1 MQSIEHAVGHS
12 KLRSPRLASSAC
24 NHDNR
29 AQEERQG
36 EDHMPG
42 SPFDPL
48 LPPPFLT
55 GDLPGIGGVIKREPE
70 DFEVEE
76 IPAYPPSGSGDF
88 LYLWIEKRSMG
99 AEYFTRLVARLLE
112 LSPGEVGVAGLK
124 DRHAVTRQM
133 VSVPSRAEHRVASL
147 DTEGLRVLQ
156 VSRHGN
162 KLRPGHLRGNR
173 FRILIRDVA
182 LEAAER
188 IEPILNR
195 IRQQGLPNFFGPQRF
210 GHQGETA
217 QIGLAMLRGTGA
229 RPPRSPFLR
238 KLALSAAQAA
248 LFNHYLCRR
257 AEDGLMRTVV
267 PGDVMAKWPA
277 GGMFVAGDILR
288 EQARF
293 DEREIVHSGPI
304 FGRKTFAAASDA
316 AAREKTALEGA
327 EIATAAFASFGK
339 LLQGTRRHNL
349 IYVDDIEAANELSG
363 VRLTFS
369 LPAGSYATVLLR
381 ELMKGQTPGEAGPDE
396 C

>member
-1 MQSIEHAVGHS
+1 
-12 KLRSPRLASSAC
+12 
-24 NHDNR
+24 
-29 AQEERQG
+29 
-36 EDHMPG
+36 MPG
-42 SPFDPL
+42 SPFDPFV
-48 LPPPFLT
+48 PPPFLT
-55 GDLPGIGGVIKREPE
+55 ADLPGIGGVIKREPE

-99 AEYFTRLVARLLE
+99 AEYFTRLIARLLD

-133 VSVPSRAEHRVASL
+133 VSVPARAEPRVAAL
-147 DTEGLRVLQ
+147 DIEGIRVLQ

-162 KLRPGHLRGNR
+162 KLRPGHLHGNR

-182 LEAAER
+182 PEAAER
-188 IEPILNR
+188 VEPILNR
-195 IRQQGLPNFFGPQRF
+195 IRQQGLPNFYGSQRF
-210 GHQGETA
+210 GNQGETA
-217 QIGLAMLRGTGA
+217 RIGLAMLRGTNP
-229 RPPRSPFLR
+229 RPPRNPFLR

-248 LFNHYLCRR
+248 LFNHYLRRR
-257 AEDGLMRTVV
+257 AEDGLMRTVI

-277 GGMFVAGDILR
+277 GGMFVASDISR

-293 DEREIVHSGPI
+293 NAREIIHAGPI

-316 AAREKTALEGA
+316 AAREKIALEEA
-327 EIATAAFASFGK
+327 EIVTAAFASFGK

-349 IYVDDIEAANELSG
+349 VYVDDLEGEIESSG
-363 VRLTFS
+363 LRLTFS

-381 ELMKGQTPGEAGPDE
+381 ELTKSEASSESGADGS
-396 C
+396 